1 MDATRVYEMRR
12 ALCPT
17 GKLPP
22 ASAALLKELQPQAF
36 VDSGF
41 VSGYLQTNLELG
53 RVLLA
58 NLLGLEIHDVALD
71 RYVEVAAKP
80 SPNPNDPNRNPRPNP
95 NPLIPKP
102 LSPPRAVQR
111 YTRYAP
117 RNTHAAPLCAKAAA
131 AHARREQNK
140 AGTSGT
146 RTGSSAR
153 GSTSGGSGGK
163 RKRARPIP
171 QPRSSRVPPPGASSP
186 ADSDSE
192 SVEPVD

>member
-1 MDATRVYEMRR
+1 MRR

-95 NPLIPKP
+95 NPYLNRCLLLARYSATRDMPHATLTP
-102 LSPPRAVQR
+102 HPPRQGCRCARAARAEQGGYER
-111 YTRYAP
+111 H
-117 RNTHAAPLCAKAAA
+117 TH
-131 AHARREQNK
+131 R
-140 AGTSGT
+140 
-146 RTGSSAR
+146 
-153 GSTSGGSGGK
+153 
-163 RKRARPIP
+163 
-171 QPRSSRVPPPGASSP
+171 
-186 ADSDSE
+186 
-192 SVEPVD
+192 

>member
-58 NLLGLEIHDVALD
+58 NLLGLELHDVALD
-71 RYVEVAAKP
+71 RYVEVAA
-80 SPNPNDPNRNPRPNP
+80 R
-95 NPLIPKP
+95 
-102 LSPPRAVQR
+102 LSPILTLTIPILTLVA
-111 YTRYAP
+111 TLTIPIATLAP
-117 RNTHAAPLCAKAAA
+117 
-131 AHARREQNK
+131 
-140 AGTSGT
+140 T
-146 RTGSSAR
+146 RTL
-153 GSTSGGSGGK
+153 T
-163 RKRARPIP
+163 
-171 QPRSSRVPPPGASSP
+171 
-186 ADSDSE
+186 
-192 SVEPVD
+192 

>member
-95 NPLIPKP
+95 NPYLNRCLLLARYSATRDMPHAT
-102 LSPPRAVQR
+102 LTPPPS
-111 YTRYAP
+111 AP
-117 RNTHAAPLCAKAAA
+117 RLPLRTRGESRTRRVRA
-131 AHARREQNK
+131 AHAPLAARGARPPAVQ
-140 AGTSGT
+140 AASG
-146 RTGSSAR
+146 SAR
-153 GSTSGGSGGK
+153 G
-163 RKRARPIP
+163 
-171 QPRSSRVPPPGASSP
+171 RSRSRSIFL
-186 ADSDSE
+186 
-192 SVEPVD
+192 